1 MVDETQ
7 KLNKIK
13 ESEVEEALVSD
24 LRIIKTLLYLPTE
37 PRLIARQL
45 QLEDGSRLD
54 LLMSSGDFLFL
65 IELKV
70 TKYFPEHKEQI
81 LRYKNQIEQLQV
93 QKELPVGDVKTPNF
107 EPSG

>member
-24 LRIIKTLLYLPTE
+24 LRIIKSLLHLPTE

-45 QLEDGSRLD
+45 QL
-54 LLMSSGDFLFL
+54 
-65 IELKV
+65 
-70 TKYFPEHKEQI
+70 
-81 LRYKNQIEQLQV
+81 
-93 QKELPVGDVKTPNF
+93 
-107 EPSG
+107 